1 MCIKYSADITTYDM
15 SIIYYKIN
23 SENDK
28 VKWTWNYYINWL
40 TDWRNFVFCLYF
52 QVRFSSSSYQKDFD
66 NIDGF
71 VILVS
76 AIYQIR

>member
-28 VKWTWNYYINWL
+28 VKWTWNYYTVLSFFIA
-40 TDWRNFVFCLYF
+40 TPD
-52 QVRFSSSSYQKDFD
+52 
-66 NIDGF
+66 
-71 VILVS
+71 
-76 AIYQIR
+76 

>member
-1 MCIKYSADITTYDM
+1 MNM
-15 SIIYYKIN
+15 ELLYKLT
-23 SENDK
+23 D
-28 VKWTWNYYINWL
+28 WL
-40 TDWRNFVFCLYF
+40 TDLRNFVFCFYV